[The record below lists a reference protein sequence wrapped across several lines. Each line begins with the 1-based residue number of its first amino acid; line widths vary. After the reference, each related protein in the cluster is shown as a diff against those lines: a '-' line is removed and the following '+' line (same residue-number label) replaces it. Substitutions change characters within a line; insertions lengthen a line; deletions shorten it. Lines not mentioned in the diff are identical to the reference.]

1 MSYLPPDLTL
11 LALALALGITLAA
24 GIVKGAVGFA
34 MPLIMI
40 SGISSIM
47 DPKLALAGIIVPIV
61 VSNLWQTLRAGL
73 GPAWEAVVEFR
84 RYLIIVSLAIFAAAQ
99 GVALIP
105 DQVFYAV
112 LGIPVVVL
120 CLIQLIGVR
129 LSIPPHRRNL
139 AEWIIGLIS
148 GLLGGFAGTWGP
160 TTVLFLLAIDTPK
173 KKQMVVQGV
182 IYGLGSVVL
191 LLAHLRSGILNAG
204 TAPLSIL
211 LVLPAFVGMW
221 IGFQIQDRLNATA
234 FRKVTLIVLT
244 IAGLNLVR
252 KAFM

>member
-61 VSNLWQTLRAGL
+61 VSNMWQTLRAGL

-112 LGIPVVVL
+112 LGVPVVVL

-129 LSIPPHRRNL
+129 LSIPPHRRNI

-211 LVLPAFVGMW
+211 LVLPAFIGMW

>member
-1 MSYLPPDLTL
+1 
-11 LALALALGITLAA
+11 
-24 GIVKGAVGFA
+24 
-34 MPLIMI
+34 
-40 SGISSIM
+40 
-47 DPKLALAGIIVPIV
+47 VPIV

-129 LSIPPHRRNL
+129 LSIPPHRRNI

-211 LVLPAFVGMW
+211 LVLPAFIGMW

>member
-211 LVLPAFVGMW
+211 LVLPAFIGMW

>member
-129 LSIPPHRRNL
+129 LSIPPHRRNI

-211 LVLPAFVGMW
+211 LVMPAFIGMW
-221 IGFQIQDRLNATA
+221 IGFQIQDRLNAKA

>member
-129 LSIPPHRRNL
+129 LSIPPHRRNI

-211 LVLPAFVGMW
+211 LVLPAFIGMW

>member
-148 GLLGGFAGTWGP
+148 WLLGGFAGTWGP

-211 LVLPAFVGMW
+211 LVLPAFIGMW

>member
-129 LSIPPHRRNL
+129 LSIPPHRRNR

-211 LVLPAFVGMW
+211 LVLPAFIGMW

>member
-173 KKQMVVQGV
+173 KKQMVVQVV

-211 LVLPAFVGMW
+211 LVLPAFIGMW

>member
-160 TTVLFLLAIDTPK
+160 PTVLFLLAIDTPK

-211 LVLPAFVGMW
+211 LVLPAFIGMW